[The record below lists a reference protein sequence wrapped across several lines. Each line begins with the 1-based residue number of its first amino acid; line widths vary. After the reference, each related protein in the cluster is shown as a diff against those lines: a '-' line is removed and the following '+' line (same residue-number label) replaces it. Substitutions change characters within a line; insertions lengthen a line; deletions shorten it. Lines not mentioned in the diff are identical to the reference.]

1 MKQKII
7 KPNCGIIENKL
18 NHILKVICGVGKHCP
33 SENEYN
39 RQSNS
44 KKAVLKY
51 LIYDVL
57 KNEMGYEAYMNEDKG
72 NVLVRL

>member
-1 MKQKII
+1 
-7 KPNCGIIENKL
+7 
-18 NHILKVICGVGKHCP
+18 VICGVGKHCFP
-33 SENEYN
+33 ENECN